1 MIMNKNT
8 AIGITI
14 ATALLCG
21 CPGLFLAIMGI
32 MAAMGSQM
40 PEVMAQNPTNS
51 PQEVLLGS
59 GMFLCF
65 GAVLILI
72 PIVAGIISFRAA
84 KSNEPVNSYPG
95 SNYPGG
101 NDPMPPAA

>member
-1 MIMNKNT
+1 MNKNA

-21 CPGLFLAIMGI
+21 CPGLFLVVMGV
-32 MAAMGSQM
+32 MAAFGSQV
-40 PEVMAQNPTNS
+40 PEVMAQNPNS

-65 GAVLILI
+65 GAILILI
-72 PIVAGIISFRAA
+72 PIVAGILSFRAA
-84 KSNEPVNSYPG
+84 KSNAPSNNFPG
-95 SNYPGG
+95 SNE
-101 NDPMPPAA
+101 PMPPAS